1 MRQPPIT
8 TERLLLRAFSDDDAG
23 RLAALGGARR
33 IADTTI
39 SVPHPYSIEQAAADI
54 GRFNDD
60 WDVGRAIHFA
70 IAPAGEPDAFVGYI
84 AVKDI
89 SEEHAI
95 GELSFW
101 IDESAAGR
109 GFVTEAGSAVI
120 RFAFDR
126 LSLNRVYAHHMVRN
140 AASAGVLARLGMR
153 PEGRLRQR
161 VRKWGVFE
169 DVSVAAILK
178 SDV

>member
-1 MRQPPIT
+1 MTQPVLT
-8 TERLLLRAFSDDDAG
+8 TERLLLRGFHDDDAG
-23 RLAALGGARR
+23 RLAVLGGARR
-33 IADTTI
+33 VADTTI
-39 SVPHPYSIEQAAADI
+39 SVPHPYPVEQAAADI
-54 GRFNDD
+54 RRFHDD
-60 WDVGRAIHFA
+60 WQAGHAIHFA
-70 IAPAGEPDAFVGYI
+70 IVPAEASDAFVGYI
-84 AVKDI
+84 AVRDV

-101 IDESAAGR
+101 IDERAAGR
-109 GFVTEAGSAVI
+109 GYVTEAGSAVI

-126 LSLNRVYAHHMVRN
+126 LSLNRVYAHHMARN
-140 AASAGVLARLGMR
+140 AASARVLARLGMR
-153 PEGRLRQR
+153 PEGLLRQR